1 MQAMRHLRQIL
12 AVILL
17 LAFGLGSPG
26 YAMPSGDM
34 SRQVIDFSAD
44 HRMLEIPLAVDAMT
58 DDCGSCADEAAMA
71 ACISACLAVQAV
83 LGNAGATNV
92 AVRGAFDR
100 LPAQQIHGSVT
111 RPEPFPPKL
120 RG

>member
-1 MQAMRHLRQIL
+1 MQHLRQIL
-12 AVILL
+12 AVLLL
-17 LAFGLGSPG
+17 LASGLGTPG

-34 SRQVIDFSAD
+34 SRQVIESSAD
-44 HRMLEIPLAVDAMT
+44 QRPLEMPVAVGAMP

-83 LGNAGATNV
+83 LGNAGAKDV
-92 AVRGAFDR
+92 SVRGAFRR
-100 LPAQQIHGSVT
+100 LPTQQIHGSVT
-111 RPEPFPPKL
+111 RPEPFPPRI

>member
-1 MQAMRHLRQIL
+1 MQHLRRIL
-12 AVILL
+12 AVLLL
-17 LAFGLGSPG
+17 LAFGLGTPG

-34 SRQVIDFSAD
+34 SQQVIESSAD
-44 HRMLEIPLAVDAMT
+44 HRKMEMPVAVSAMP

-71 ACISACLAVQAV
+71 ACITACLAVQAV

-92 AVRGAFDR
+92 SVRGAFGR
-100 LPAQQIHGSVT
+100 LPTQQIHGSVT
-111 RPEPFPPKL
+111 RPEPFPPRL